1 MDARMF
7 DEFYESMSP
16 GDMQHMA
23 NRLYKYEGIVP
34 QKVAR
39 DTTVRQMK
47 CIEAVRK
54 IQVNVESLQ
63 DSIEALMEEL

>member
-34 QKVAR
+34 QKLKR
-39 DTTVRQMK
+39 DTTERQKLMG
-47 CIEAVRK
+47 AVRK
-54 IQVNVESLQ
+54 IE
-63 DSIEALMEEL
+63 DALDILTEEL